1 MYKNELWVV
10 VSADFDDISDRTFVI
25 SRRTFALLIE
35 SVHLHLLLC
44 HNSHGHLIL
53 HISPCVLRDPDRAR
67 SHALTSTVQDPL
79 VVAFK
84 HARKLMNF
92 RLTDRLTGYRP
103 DKQQIDG

>member
-1 MYKNELWVV
+1 MYTNELRVV
-10 VSADFDDISDRTFVI
+10 VSANFDDISDRTFVI

-67 SHALTSTVQDPL
+67 SRLLTKLTVNPS
-79 VVAFK
+79 
-84 HARKLMNF
+84 
-92 RLTDRLTGYRP
+92 
-103 DKQQIDG
+103 

>member
-35 SVHLHLLLC
+35 SVHFHLLLC

-53 HISPCVLRDPDRAR
+53 HISLCVLRDPDRAR
-67 SHALTSTVQDPL
+67 SRGGGLLNPQPALPL
-79 VVAFK
+79 K
-84 HARKLMNF
+84 ML
-92 RLTDRLTGYRP
+92 
-103 DKQQIDG
+103 

>member
-1 MYKNELWVV
+1 MKNALRGAKMYKNELWVV

-53 HISPCVLRDPDRAR
+53 HISPCVLRDPDRAQ
-67 SHALTSTVQDPL
+67 SLD
-79 VVAFK
+79 
-84 HARKLMNF
+84 LMVF
-92 RLTDRLTGYRP
+92 
-103 DKQQIDG
+103 IM

>member
-53 HISPCVLRDPDRAR
+53 HISPCVPRDPDRAR
-67 SHALTSTVQDPL
+67 SRSRVTQRFIPIVLLSYNAYLILAT
-79 VVAFK
+79 
-84 HARKLMNF
+84 
-92 RLTDRLTGYRP
+92 
-103 DKQQIDG
+103 

>member
-53 HISPCVLRDPDRAR
+53 HVSPCVPWDPDRAR
-67 SHALTSTVQDPL
+67 QHATLTSRHSLEYIIPECLLNDGAL
-79 VVAFK
+79 VAFS
-84 HARKLMNF
+84 
-92 RLTDRLTGYRP
+92 
-103 DKQQIDG
+103 

>member
-1 MYKNELWVV
+1 MYKNELRVV

-67 SHALTSTVQDPL
+67 SLYGANPYRCVGAVVSPL
-79 VVAFK
+79 
-84 HARKLMNF
+84 RC
-92 RLTDRLTGYRP
+92 
-103 DKQQIDG
+103 

>member
-53 HISPCVLRDPDRAR
+53 HISPCVPRDPDRAR
-67 SHALTSTVQDPL
+67 SQPQAHSRSLSDFITLQSLHSHLKA
-79 VVAFK
+79 
-84 HARKLMNF
+84 
-92 RLTDRLTGYRP
+92 Y
-103 DKQQIDG
+103 

>member
-25 SRRTFALLIE
+25 SRRTFAVLIE

-53 HISPCVLRDPDRAR
+53 HVSPCVPRDPDRAR
-67 SHALTSTVQDPL
+67 SPNEPDRNRNIKVPEPRRQSPF
-79 VVAFK
+79 VAS
-84 HARKLMNF
+84 RC
-92 RLTDRLTGYRP
+92 
-103 DKQQIDG
+103 

>member
-10 VSADFDDISDRTFVI
+10 VLADFDDISDRTFVI

-53 HISPCVLRDPDRAR
+53 HISPCVLSLRDPDRAR
-67 SHALTSTVQDPL
+67 SLLSVSVSPLT
-79 VVAFK
+79 
-84 HARKLMNF
+84 
-92 RLTDRLTGYRP
+92 
-103 DKQQIDG
+103 